1 MVELLASLNFR
12 LVEDRSIHPGGPPV
26 NLAVGLSKV
35 IVWETASWDAQ
46 ISIKANR
53 LFVGRRPKDRLL
65 GRLHA
70 QSEAIDKILR
80 DKHPGVRVTALL
92 ILCGATDTQRVP
104 QKVSDV
110 TVAGSDALISAL
122 ADTSDQPTIAEPAQV
137 QAYLTKSLHPA
148 LSSARAELDAGRM
161 DREPPSTT
169 AAFEM
174 AHRFYYLKEWRTQGQ
189 HRLYM
194 KDSDGTQLGWK
205 NVLTGNVTVEFE
217 GDERKL
223 IHAILTAAT
232 PVGVRLAADELAP
245 MTTGIPQEMSLSR
258 FANLRVRF
266 VIGQEWRKG
275 RTFRLYGTYIDPAS
289 AVFEL
294 GFVDLRTGESVAV
307 ANKPKPK
314 ETMTVP
320 QLLQLLGSRRP
331 VTPSKP
337 RVR

>member
-1 MVELLASLNFR
+1 VAELLTSLEFR
-12 LVEDRSIHPGGPPV
+12 VVEDRSVTPGGPPV
-26 NLAVGLSKV
+26 NLAVGPSEV
-35 IVWETASWDAQ
+35 IMWETASWDAQ
-46 ISIKANR
+46 VSIKSNR
-53 LFVGRRPKDRLL
+53 LFVGRHPKDRLL
-65 GRLHA
+65 ARLHS
-70 QSEAIDKILR
+70 QLESIEKILR
-80 DKHPGVRVTALL
+80 YKHPGVRVTAMLL
-92 ILCGATDTQRVP
+92 LGGATNSQRAP
-104 QKVSDV
+104 QRVSDV
-110 TVAGSDALISAL
+110 TVAGRDILRSAL
-122 ADTSDQPTIAEPAQV
+122 TDTSGQSTLADAAQV
-137 QAYLTKSLHPA
+137 QAYLTKALHPA
-148 LSSARAELDAGRM
+148 TSPVRAQPDPSRLNL
-161 DREPPSTT
+161 EPTSTS

-223 IHAILTAAT
+223 IHAILSAAT
-232 PVGVRLAADELAP
+232 PVGVRLAADELVP
-245 MTTGIPQEMSLSR
+245 MTTGIPEEMSLSR

-266 VIGQEWRKG
+266 IIGQEWRKG

-294 GFVDLRTGESVAV
+294 GFVDLRTGESVPV
-307 ANKPKPK
+307 ANRPKPK

-320 QLLQLLGSRRP
+320 QILQLLGSRRP

-337 RVR
+337 RVH